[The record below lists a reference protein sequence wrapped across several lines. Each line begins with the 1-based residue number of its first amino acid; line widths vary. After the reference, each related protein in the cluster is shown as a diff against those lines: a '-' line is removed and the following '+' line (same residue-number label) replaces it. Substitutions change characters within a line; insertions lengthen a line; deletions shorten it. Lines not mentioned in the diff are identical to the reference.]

1 MGTCD
6 RQGHLFALKLIPD
19 ISTYRNMALVAAT
32 FDPDRNPGAFGGL
45 RGTPGDLSTL
55 REVQGRHSA

>member
-1 MGTCD
+1 
-6 RQGHLFALKLIPD
+6 
-19 ISTYRNMALVAAT
+19 MALVAAT